1 MTELIVHASSPIIEL
16 MVQEEKARKEFS
28 LRLALACDKA
38 GLHSHGR
45 QADIAK
51 RMRLTP
57 KAVSKW
63 FNGEA
68 IPRRGR
74 LQELATIIGTSGS
87 YLLGETT
94 DDGVR
99 AERVDVNTDVYRVD
113 VLDLT
118 VSAGPGTY
126 MLSEHVDVL
135 YAIEFTNAYGRDLFR
150 NRMPEDVK
158 VMTVSGDSMA
168 PALMSGDRL
177 FVDVS
182 VRHFTTDGIYCF
194 VFGKTFYVKRLQMQ
208 GVKLAVLSDNPAYE
222 TWYIEEKNQDQ
233 LYVMGKAMIHESIK
247 YNRI

>member
-1 MTELIVHASSPIIEL
+1 MPELIVYASSPIIEL
-16 MVQEEKARKEFS
+16 MVQEEKARKDFS
-28 LRLALACDKA
+28 HRLALACDKA

-51 RMRLTP
+51 RMKLTP

-63 FNGEA
+63 FNGES

-74 LQELATIIGTSGS
+74 LQELATLIGTTGS
-87 YLLGETT
+87 YLLGEVE
-94 DDGVR
+94 DHGIR
-99 AERVDVNTDVYRVD
+99 ADRVSIKNDIYRVD
-113 VLDLT
+113 VLDLK
-118 VSAGPGTY
+118 VSAGPGAY
-126 MLSEHVDVL
+126 ILSEHVDVL
-135 YAIEFTNAYGRDLFR
+135 YAIEFINSHARDLFG
-150 NRMPEDVK
+150 NRAPEDVK
-158 VMTVSGDSMA
+158 VLTVSGDSMA

-208 GVKLAVLSDNPAYE
+208 GLRLAVLSDNPAYE

-233 LYVMGKAMIHESIK
+233 LYVMGKALIHESIK

>member
-16 MVQEEKARKEFS
+16 MVQEEKARKDFS
-28 LRLALACDKA
+28 HRLALACDKA

-51 RMRLTP
+51 KMKLTP

-94 DDGVR
+94 EDGIR
-99 AERVDVNTDVYRVD
+99 ADRINAHGDVYRID

-118 VSAGPGTY
+118 VSAGPGAY

-135 YAIEFTNAYGRDLFR
+135 YAIEFTNSHARDLFGTR
-150 NRMPEDVK
+150 APEDVK

-168 PALMSGDRL
+168 PALTSGDRL
-177 FVDVS
+177 FVDIA

-208 GVKLAVLSDNPAYE
+208 GIRLAVLSDNPAYE

-233 LYVMGKAMIHESIK
+233 LYVMGKALIHESTK